1 MGRAVGRAM
10 PGMNDFNEQL
20 IEEFRANGG
29 KVGGPFAGANLLLL
43 HTTGAKSGQRR
54 VNPLV
59 YRRDRDHYVIFG
71 SKGGAPTNPDWFHNL
86 RAHPSATVEVGTEKF
101 DVTARIT
108 AADERERLWTETKRE
123 IAAFGEYEH
132 KTDRQIP
139 VIVLERVA

>member
-1 MGRAVGRAM
+1 M

-43 HTTGAKSGQRR
+43 HTTGAKSGRRR
-54 VNPLV
+54 VNPLA
-59 YRRDRDHYVIFG
+59 YRRDGDHFVIFG

-86 RAHPSATVEVGTEKF
+86 RAHPSATVEVGTEQF

-108 AADERERLWTETKRE
+108 AAAERERLWTETKRE
-123 IAAFGEYEH
+123 IPAFGEYEH

-139 VIVLERVA
+139 VVVLERVA